1 MQLFFKHD
9 IISGFFLHIIEG
21 GIPLPLDFEFTE
33 EQKMFKDMIVDFGQ
47 REIEPLVEEAE
58 KNEKFPEGLFLKLGE
73 MGLLGIVFPEEYGG
87 VNLDKITDCIFSEEM
102 GRINAG
108 IAMCVNAHTSL
119 SMFPIYKFGT
129 EEQRKKYLVPGIAG
143 NKIGALGLTE
153 PNAGSDARNIKSQA
167 IKKGNKYILN
177 GTKTWITNGTMCD
190 YAVVAAYTDKT
201 KKGHGISIFIVDKG
215 TPGFSV
221 SGKMHKLGHRSADTS
236 ELIFENCGVPE
247 ENLLVG
253 EGGFQGAME
262 TLLGAR
268 ITHAAK
274 SVGIAQAALDY
285 ALQYSKEREAFGKP
299 ISKFQAISFKLAD
312 MAVKVETA
320 RLMVYKAAW
329 LYSNGKKCL
338 KEASMAKLYAA
349 EIVQSVATEAVQ
361 VLGGY
366 GYSVEYLAERYYRDA
381 KLASI
386 TEGTSEIQRVVISR
400 ELGI

>member
-1 MQLFFKHD
+1 M
-9 IISGFFLHIIEG
+9 
-21 GIPLPLDFEFTE
+21 PLDFEFTE
-33 EQKMFKDMIVDFGQ
+33 EQKMFQDMIVDFGQ
-47 REIEPLVEEAE
+47 NEIEPLVEDAE
-58 KNEKFPEGLFLKLGE
+58 KNELFPVELFPKLGE

-87 VNLDKITDCIFSEEM
+87 VALDKITDCIFSEEM
-102 GRINAG
+102 GKINAG

-129 EEQRKKYLVPGIAG
+129 EEQKQKYLVPGIEG
-143 NKIGALGLTE
+143 KRIGSLGLTE
-153 PNAGSDARNIKSQA
+153 PFAGSDARSIKSTA
-167 IKKGNKYILN
+167 VKKGDKYILN
-177 GTKTWITNGTMCD
+177 GTKTWITNGTICD
-190 YAVVAAYTDKT
+190 YAIVAAYTDKE
-201 KKGHGISIFIVDKG
+201 KKGTGISIFIVDSDS
-215 TPGFSV
+215 PGFSV
-221 SGKMHKLGHRSADTS
+221 SAKMHKLGHRSADTS
-236 ELIFENCGVPE
+236 ELIFENCEVPE

-285 ALQYSKEREAFGKP
+285 ALQYSKEREAFGRP
-299 ISKFQAISFKLAD
+299 ISKFQAIGFKLAD

-349 EIVQSVATEAVQ
+349 EVVQEVATEGVQ

-381 KLASI
+381 KLASL
-386 TEGTSEIQRVVISR
+386 TEGTSEIQRIVISR

>member
-1 MQLFFKHD
+1 MGLN
-9 IISGFFLHIIEG
+9 
-21 GIPLPLDFEFTE
+21 FEFTE

-47 REIEPLVEEAE
+47 NEIEPLVEDAE
-58 KNEKFPEGLFLKLGE
+58 KNELFPVELFPKLGE

-87 VNLDKITDCIFSEEM
+87 VGLDKITDCIFSEEM
-102 GRINAG
+102 GRVNAG
-108 IAMCVNAHTSL
+108 IAMCINAHTSL

-129 EEQRKKYLVPGIAG
+129 EEQKQKYLVPGITG
-143 NKIGALGLTE
+143 EKIGSLGLTE
-153 PNAGSDARNIKSQA
+153 PFAGSDARSIRTTAVKN
-167 IKKGNKYILN
+167 GDKYILN
-177 GTKTWITNGTMCD
+177 GTKTWITNGTICD
-190 YAVVAAYTDKT
+190 YAVVAAYTNKE
-201 KKGHGISIFIVDKG
+201 KKGTGISIFIVDNDA
-215 TPGFSV
+215 PGFSV
-221 SGKMHKLGHRSADTS
+221 SQKMHKLGHKSADTS
-236 ELIFENCGVPE
+236 ELIFENCEVPE
-247 ENLLVG
+247 ENMLVG

-285 ALQYSKEREAFGKP
+285 ALQYSKEREAFGRP

-312 MAVKVETA
+312 MAMKVETA

-349 EIVQSVATEAVQ
+349 EVVQDVATECVQ

-381 KLASI
+381 KLASL
-386 TEGTSEIQRVVISR
+386 TEGTSEIQRIVISR